1 MDKPKSQFDWVSA
14 RDACST
20 RAVFEAL
27 KQRAADDVKTINALR
42 GKSLFA
48 IQSNASGDLF
58 SVVRQEDSAQRAVN
72 FSVADSEIAI
82 KPSSGSSFRVTLA
95 LNESGE
101 CKVKIKG
108 RDEELEHWQV
118 LRIALEDL
126 FFDAQS

>member
-1 MDKPKSQFDWVSA
+1 METPKSQFDWVSA

-27 KQRAADDVKTINALR
+27 KQGAADDVKTINSLR

-48 IQSNASGDLF
+48 IQSNSGDLF

-82 KPSSGSSFRVTLA
+82 KPSTGSSFRVTLA